1 VIAALERAGYRHRGD
16 LGVTDREAFIAPDD
30 DPRRHVYVCVDGTLH
45 LRNHLAV
52 RRVLRENDGL
62 RKRYAEVKQ
71 ELACDPGMDIDRYL
85 AGKSAVLQDI
95 LALSDLTA
103 DEKARI
109 LRLNTGI

>member
-1 VIAALERAGYRHRGD
+1 
-16 LGVTDREAFIAPDD
+16 
-30 DPRRHVYVCVDGTLH
+30 
-45 LRNHLAV
+45 
-52 RRVLRENDGL
+52 
-62 RKRYAEVKQ
+62 
-71 ELACDPGMDIDRYL
+71 MDIDRYL